1 MAQRGHAVR
10 EYFLS
15 EYRSLMS
22 RADNKLEGLLSLI
35 DETGIFQHSEY
46 RIIDRRYGY
55 VTDDNARELIAV
67 VRYQY

>member
-10 EYFLS
+10 EYILS
-15 EYRSLMS
+15 EYRSLRMS
-22 RADNKLEGLLSLI
+22 EADNKLEGLLSLI

-55 VTDDNARELIAV
+55 RRETPIYSTAH
-67 VRYQY
+67 VRIDE